1 MKEFSKYVGLDV
13 HKDTI
18 AVSIADAGRSKARY
32 YGTIKHSD
40 QAVSGLLKK
49 INPEGEVLEI
59 CYEAGPC
66 GYGLYR
72 QLIASG
78 HECRVIAPSLI
89 PQRASEKVKT
99 DRRDSQ
105 RLAELL
111 RAGELTPVWVPD
123 AQQEAIRDLV
133 RTRDDLKTSQR
144 QVRQQLLA
152 FMLRHSL
159 SWTGGKKNW
168 TLGFWNWLEAI
179 QMPDVHQ
186 QFALKEYI
194 DSVRYFTVR
203 LQAIERQML
212 AAKTGW
218 SLEPIVD
225 GLMAMRGVNLVSAM
239 GIVAELGDLS
249 RFSKP
254 TQLMAYLGL
263 VPSEHSSGESRRQGG
278 ITKSGNGHV
287 RRLLIESS
295 WCYRYA
301 ARKSRE
307 IEKRAQNTSPEVQA
321 IAWKAQRRLCA
332 RYRALSDRGI
342 RSCKVV
348 TAVARE
354 LSGFIWAVVEQVRH
368 ESATAA

>member
-1 MKEFSKYVGLDV
+1 MKEFSKYIGLDV

-18 AVSIADAGRSKARY
+18 AVSIADAGRSQARY
-32 YGTIKHSD
+32 YGTIKHTS
-40 QAVSGLLKK
+40 QAVSRLLKK
-49 INPEGEVLEI
+49 INPEGEVLGL

-72 QLIASG
+72 QLMASG
-78 HECRVIAPSLI
+78 HECQVVAPSLI
-89 PQRASEKVKT
+89 PQRASDKVKT
-99 DRRDSQ
+99 DRRDSL
-105 RLAELL
+105 RLAQLL

-123 AQQEAIRDLV
+123 TEQEAIRDLV
-133 RTRDDLKTSQR
+133 RTRDDIKVSQR
-144 QVRQQLLA
+144 HARQQLLA

-159 SWTGGKKNW
+159 SWTGGKRNW
-168 TLGFWNWLEAI
+168 TQGFWHWLEAI
-179 QMPDVHQ
+179 QMPDAHQ

-194 DSVRYFTVR
+194 DTVGYFSVR
-203 LQAIERQML
+203 LQAIEKQMYV
-212 AAKTGW
+212 AKTGW

-225 GLMAMRGVNLVSAM
+225 GLMAMRGVNLVTAM

-263 VPSEHSSGESRRQGG
+263 VPSEHSSGESRRQGA
-278 ITKSGNGHV
+278 ITKSGNSHV
-287 RRLLIESS
+287 RRLLVESS
-295 WCYRYA
+295 WCYRFA

-307 IEKRAQNTSPEVQA
+307 IEQRAQHTSPEVQA

-332 RYRALSDRGI
+332 RYRALSERGMA
-342 RSCKVV
+342 SCKVV

-354 LSGFIWAVVEQVRH
+354 LSGFIWAVVEQVRRQQ
-368 ESATAA
+368 AAA